1 MVPKRITLPIGFS
14 PSGKSSSTTV
24 CPHQTHLGGYPN
36 ILIGKGFAV
45 GHPVA
50 ANLEVVEIDPVD
62 RRRRIVRSVHRLSG
76 TVDRRRHVADIAGLV
91 PDIFKILQLERFH
104 VVRIQ
109 PHAAPHVTARM
120 IMIMFEPIS
129 LISAWMLFFEPWPM
143 ASMVMTEA
151 TPMMMPNMVRN
162 PRSLLL
168 LSALTA
174 NLE

>member
-1 MVPKRITLPIGFS
+1 MSSASSRTPPRMS
-14 PSGKSSSTTV
+14 PPGW
-24 CPHQTHLGGYPN
+24 
-36 ILIGKGFAV
+36 
-45 GHPVA
+45 
-50 ANLEVVEIDPVD
+50 
-62 RRRRIVRSVHRLSG
+62 
-76 TVDRRRHVADIAGLV
+76 
-91 PDIFKILQLERFH
+91 
-104 VVRIQ
+104 
-109 PHAAPHVTARM
+109 

-174 NLE
+174 ILNKLAKFMFYSSGLGSCASASAAFSTCVLRTSAVTRPSLNVMLRLLYWAISGLWVTKMIVRPWAWSC